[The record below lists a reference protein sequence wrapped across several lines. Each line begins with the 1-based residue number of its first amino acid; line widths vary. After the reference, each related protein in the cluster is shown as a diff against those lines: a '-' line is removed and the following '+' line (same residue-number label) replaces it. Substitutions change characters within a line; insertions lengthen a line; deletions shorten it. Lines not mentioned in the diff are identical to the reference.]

1 MTTAHTATWYYAN
14 LYTTQNAVTE
24 KYEDLK
30 KLNDIVEY
38 SKYSLK
44 TAISNLFHELAYITD
59 SISGVYTF
67 EDNSDFVDDINK
79 VLGMTPTSDI
89 LSSIGQSLIIILQ
102 EETGAPCTGQY
113 SERQNPIN
121 SNV

>member
-44 TAISNLFHELAYITD
+44 TAISNLFPSDATG
-59 SISGVYTF
+59 ISHGPCYRRHQIVALSARGSSGIACKYQQ
-67 EDNSDFVDDINK
+67 NSRPIAK
-79 VLGMTPTSDI
+79 ISHRKPLSLLKSTGLPTSHVV
-89 LSSIGQSLIIILQ
+89 S
-102 EETGAPCTGQY
+102 TGHV
-113 SERQNPIN
+113 S
-121 SNV
+121 V